1 MLKKLKIIKQFLK
14 TKNFY
19 DRESLVKHQQQ
30 AIVKLLSHLN
40 SDFYP
45 KSLQL
50 EDYPV
55 INKSIFMRNFDKINT
70 VNITEQEAYQIAI
83 EGEKTRNFSKK
94 LNKITVGLSSGTS
107 GNRGI
112 FLVSEE
118 ESALWAGYILKRM
131 LPKPYCQKHKIAFF
145 LRANSNLYESIN
157 SSLISFVFYDLL
169 IPIEKHI
176 DSLNTF
182 QPTIIVAPAQVLK
195 LLALNQ
201 ELKIKPKKIISVAEV
216 LEDDD
221 KVIIEQ
227 RFSNKV
233 DQIYQCTEGCLAH
246 TCEAGNLHLNED
258 IVYIEKAWID
268 KESGRFSPII
278 TDFNRTSQPIIRY
291 KLDDILILDETP
303 CPCGSVFT
311 RIKKIE
317 GRCDDIL
324 KMKTIAGED
333 YLLFPDFVRNT
344 IISSSA
350 KVEEY
355 LIRKQKN
362 ELNIYL
368 KPLSAKDEIELAL
381 LDLYQR
387 HHLQPLTHYYF
398 AYQPEQLDKK
408 RRRVQEL

>member
-1 MLKKLKIIKQFLK
+1 M
-14 TKNFY
+14 
-19 DRESLVKHQQQ
+19 
-30 AIVKLLSHLN
+30 
-40 SDFYP
+40 
-45 KSLQL
+45 
-50 EDYPV
+50 
-55 INKSIFMRNFDKINT
+55 
-70 VNITEQEAYQIAI
+70 
-83 EGEKTRNFSKK
+83 
-94 LNKITVGLSSGTS
+94 
-107 GNRGI
+107 
-112 FLVSEE
+112 
-118 ESALWAGYILKRM
+118 
-131 LPKPYCQKHKIAFF
+131 
-145 LRANSNLYESIN
+145 
-157 SSLISFVFYDLL
+157 
-169 IPIEKHI
+169 
-176 DSLNTF
+176 
-182 QPTIIVAPAQVLK
+182 
-195 LLALNQ
+195 
-201 ELKIKPKKIISVAEV
+201 
-216 LEDDD
+216 
-221 KVIIEQ
+221 
-227 RFSNKV
+227 
-233 DQIYQCTEGCLAH
+233 AH

-324 KMKTIAGED
+324 KMKTVAGED

-350 KVEEY
+350 KMEEY

-368 KPLSAKDEIELAL
+368 KPLSAKDEIEVAL

-387 HHLQPLTHYYF
+387 HHLQPLTHHYF